1 MVASGESI
9 PAQPVPT
16 GRRSAPRRAVP
27 LPWLQPGIF
36 IGALAPL
43 ISIALRASNGELN
56 ADPIAQVENELG
68 LTALI
73 FLIASLA
80 CTPARRLWGWTW
92 PTRIRRELGLFA
104 FFYATL
110 HFLTYLALD
119 QGYDWPTILEDITER
134 PFITVGFLALVLLTP
149 LAFTS
154 TTASIRRL
162 GFRRWQRLHQ
172 LAYLAGVLAV
182 IHFIWRVKIDL
193 SQPFTYA
200 AVLGAL
206 LLVRLVVWRR
216 QRQATPAPASPGSAG
231 SSVPRKLGG

>member
-1 MVASGESI
+1 MVASGESR
-9 PAQPVPT
+9 PARPVPT
-16 GRRSAPRRAVP
+16 RRPAGRRAAP

-36 IGALAPL
+36 LGGLVPL
-43 ISIALRASNGELN
+43 ISIALRARNGELN

-73 FLIASLA
+73 FLVASLA

-92 PTRIRRELGLFA
+92 PTRVRRELGLFA
-104 FFYATL
+104 FFYAML
-110 HFLTYLALD
+110 HFLTYLVLD
-119 QGYDWPTILEDITER
+119 QGYDWQTILDDITKR

-149 LAFTS
+149 LALTS

-182 IHFIWRVKIDL
+182 VHFIWRVKIDL
-193 SQPFTYA
+193 SQPFIYA
-200 AVLGAL
+200 AIVGTL
-206 LLVRLVVWRR
+206 LLVRLMVWRSG
-216 QRQATPAPASPGSAG
+216 QTTSAPASPRGGGSAKP
-231 SSVPRKLGG
+231 S

>member
-1 MVASGESI
+1 
-9 PAQPVPT
+9 
-16 GRRSAPRRAVP
+16 
-27 LPWLQPGIF
+27 LQPGIF
-36 IGALAPL
+36 LGALVPL
-43 ISIALRASNGELN
+43 ISIALRARNGELN

-73 FLIASLA
+73 FLVASLA

-104 FFYATL
+104 FFYAML
-110 HFLTYLALD
+110 HFLTYLVLD
-119 QGYDWPTILEDITER
+119 QGYDWQTILDDITKR

-149 LAFTS
+149 LALTS

-182 IHFIWRVKIDL
+182 VHFIWRVKIDL
-193 SQPFTYA
+193 SQPFIYA
-200 AVLGAL
+200 AILGTL
-206 LLVRLVVWRR
+206 LLVRLMVWRSG
-216 QRQATPAPASPGSAG
+216 QGTSAPASPRGGGSAK
-231 SSVPRKLGG
+231 SS